1 MTVCD
6 SNPLTNSIDVVCDL
20 LLECLYMLS
29 NDNAMA
35 EMVDNVKEHK
45 DDVCVTETT
54 DIKNENKTKSK
65 IKSVVECP
73 QSAACLLRSLR
84 EWNQIRVKDETLQK
98 VLECL
103 SEMYEVPQMSEV
115 SNVTSTENVILELMR
130 ENDNLTMGDLS
141 MLMTYHNQ
149 GLIAFS
155 AKQSDACLIKVKK
168 EFHVLNT
175 AVEKANR
182 QYEDEMNSFEKELE
196 AMTVLSDIN
205 LDADK
210 KCADKKCH
218 SETN

>member
-1 MTVCD
+1 M
-6 SNPLTNSIDVVCDL
+6 
-20 LLECLYMLS
+20 
-29 NDNAMA
+29 
-35 EMVDNVKEHK
+35 
-45 DDVCVTETT
+45 
-54 DIKNENKTKSK
+54 
-65 IKSVVECP
+65 VVEDP
-73 QSAACLLRSLR
+73 QSASCLLKSLR
-84 EWNQIRVKDETLQK
+84 EWNEIRVKDETLQK

-103 SEMYEVPQMSEV
+103 SEMSEV
-115 SNVTSTENVILELMR
+115 SNLTPTKNVILELMK

-196 AMTVLSDIN
+196 AMTALSDMN
-205 LDADK
+205 LD
-210 KCADKKCH
+210 ADKKCH